1 MMQDLLIDCR
11 WPDLTEPY
19 ATALREAVAFI
30 LARFAVQGIIV
41 SGSIVSGNPNPG
53 SDLDIMVLH
62 AKPQRQRLQRF
73 FHDVPAEIFVN
84 PPQSIRGYFQEERKS
99 GRPLTAHMW
108 ATGFVVLDGDPLVNV
123 LRQEAAEWLQQR
135 PDLAPL
141 ALTIDRYFNADE
153 FENALDI
160 ADTDPAMASLLMHHA
175 IFSMVAY
182 RFLAANLN
190 VPRHKEILAKLKAL
204 DPAAGELVQRFLLE
218 PDLNHKFA
226 LGKQVAQTLNGAI
239 GFFAWETELETI
251 AEVAAD

>member
-1 MMQDLLIDCR
+1 MSNALLDRCH
-11 WPDLTEPY
+11 WPALTEPY
-19 ATALREAVAFI
+19 ATALTEAVTFI

-41 SGSIVSGNPNPG
+41 SGSIISGNANPS

-73 FHDVPAEIFVN
+73 FQGVPAEIFVN

-99 GRPLTAHMW
+99 GRPQTAHMW
-108 ATGFVVLDGDPLVNV
+108 ATGFVLLDDDPLVNV
-123 LRQEAAEWLQQR
+123 LRQEAAKWLQQR
-135 PDLAPL
+135 PDRAPL
-141 ALTIDRYFNADE
+141 ALTINRYFNADE

-175 IFSMVAY
+175 IFNMIAY

-190 VPRHKEILAKLKAL
+190 VPRHKEILAKLTTL

-218 PDLNHKFA
+218 ADLAQKFT
-226 LGKQVAQTLNGAI
+226 LGTQVAQMLNGAI
-239 GFFAWETELETI
+239 GFFEWETELETI
-251 AEVAAD
+251 AEK

>member
-1 MMQDLLIDCR
+1 MSNALLDRCH
-11 WPDLTEPY
+11 WPALTEPY
-19 ATALREAVAFI
+19 ATALTEAVTFI

-41 SGSIVSGNPNPG
+41 SGSIISGNANPS

-73 FHDVPAEIFVN
+73 FHGVPAEIFVN

-99 GRPLTAHMW
+99 GRPQTAHMW
-108 ATGFVVLDGDPLVNV
+108 ATGFVLLDDDPLVNV

-135 PDLAPL
+135 PDRAPL
-141 ALTIDRYFNADE
+141 ALTINRYFNADE

-175 IFSMVAY
+175 IFNMIAY

-204 DPAAGELVQRFLLE
+204 DPAASELLQRFLLE
-218 PDLNHKFA
+218 ADLAHKFA

-239 GFFAWETELETI
+239 GFFEWETELETI
-251 AEVAAD
+251 AET